1 MRTHVIS
8 NRCRNFYEN
17 WKSAYKKT
25 PSLKSDEAILY
36 MKLISEEYQET
47 LEAFKQGDL
56 VEVADGLTDLVWV
69 IMGMCNSCGMNF
81 DNLWNEVRA
90 SNMSKFVEGKVIKN
104 EYGKIM
110 KPNTYFKPNIA
121 KALGL
126 SKTFKN

>member
-1 MRTHVIS
+1 MSYQSDVEIFMRIGSQPTI
-8 NRCRNFYEN
+8 
-17 WKSAYKKT
+17 KT